1 MTSDENN
8 EEGRMQTDEKEGNSP
23 LHTQNV
29 WKLFFFLPSQG
40 GSRLDAV
47 RETENGKWRANFP
60 SSDEDHVSRP
70 GS

>member
-8 EEGRMQTDEKEGNSP
+8 EEGRMQTDEKEGKLSP
-23 LHTQNV
+23 AYSKCVET
-29 WKLFFFLPSQG
+29 FFFPSQG